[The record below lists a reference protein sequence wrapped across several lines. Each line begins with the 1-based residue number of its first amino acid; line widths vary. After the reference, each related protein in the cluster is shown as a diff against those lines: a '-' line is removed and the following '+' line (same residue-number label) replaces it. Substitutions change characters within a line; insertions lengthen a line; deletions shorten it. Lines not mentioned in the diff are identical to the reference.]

1 MTAGPSIAALTADG
15 ILPVLPDLRVLLRD
29 AVASAAVAGLLV
41 HRRARRQGGGRALML
56 ALEGTARDRGR
67 TTLVLDTRDGDSSC
81 RRYEA
86 LGYTRVGVV
95 PQYARSA
102 DGMLHATAFYY
113 KLLDG

>member
-1 MTAGPSIAALTADG
+1 
-15 ILPVLPDLRVLLRD
+15 
-29 AVASAAVAGLLV
+29 
-41 HRRARRQGGGRALML
+41 ML

-67 TTLVLDTRDGDSSC
+67 TTLALDTGDGDPSC
-81 RRYEA
+81 RRYES

-102 DGMLHATAFYY
+102 DGTLHATAFYY